1 MGEDGGGWGRM
12 GEAGGG
18 WGRMGE
24 DGGGYD
30 RLISAG
36 VDTVHSLVSAV
47 GADSHVTLCG
57 SC

>member
-1 MGEDGGGWGRM
+1 MGED
-12 GEAGGG
+12 GGG